1 MGNEGTNTN
10 MIFIKGYDLENP
22 KQQTYHVRA
31 APETHSLWERLH
43 FRNYLIKYP
52 EAEQRYEELKKSLA
66 NQYKHDRVADR
77 IAKTNFVKKIT
88 DKSLLDI

>member
-1 MGNEGTNTN
+1 M
-10 MIFIKGYDLENP
+10 
-22 KQQTYHVRA
+22 
-31 APETHSLWERLH
+31 
-43 FRNYLIKYP
+43 IKYP